1 MGAYYFAA
9 TLWALELRF
18 YYFVI
23 LGWDWV
29 WHGRCFMTF
38 AAGAA
43 LDAEAAKPPSGE
55 VTPAIRGF
63 SHILVEMLVIGGKGR
78 SGERSFLWPALAQ
91 AERFAP
97 LRLPCCGA
105 QPRSS
110 SAPLF
115 SRTRPCTVRLG
126 LWLEVACVFVLDGGR
141 EFLDASCPS
150 LGRSVVAGQCDRL
163 CRAASPARRGA
174 RALGGPCFFRKVS
187 AGAPGWSVGGGACCG
202 GALEGN
208 FGKTKLAGGR
218 VGGWCVF

>member
-63 SHILVEMLVIGGKGR
+63 SHILVEMLVIGGEGR
-78 SGERSFLWPALAQ
+78 SGERPFLWPVLAQ

-110 SAPLF
+110 
-115 SRTRPCTVRLG
+115 R
-126 LWLEVACVFVLDGGR
+126 GR
-141 EFLDASCPS
+141 D
-150 LGRSVVAGQCDRL
+150 
-163 CRAASPARRGA
+163 PAQSG
-174 RALGGPCFFRKVS
+174 
-187 AGAPGWSVGGGACCG
+187 
-202 GALEGN
+202 
-208 FGKTKLAGGR
+208 
-218 VGGWCVF
+218 